1 MTILQQD
8 FALAEHIPPKNL
20 YPVTLPLAEAAQCL
34 KVVLANAVMDKRG
47 FFPLLSQINFTMT
60 KCTLIYLPFKALGLD
75 IIQEDM
81 GISINKSVLKYGR
94 YL

>member
-8 FALAEHIPPKNL
+8 FALAEHIPPQNL

-34 KVVLANAVMDKRG
+34 KVVLANAVMDKRD

-60 KCTLIYLPFKALGLD
+60 KCSLIYLPFKALGLD
-75 IIQEDM
+75 IVQEDM
-81 GISINKSVLKYGR
+81 GIGINKGVLKYGR